1 MSDVKKLTE
10 QELQDFKGFRQEANR
25 LAAILGEIHYQR
37 VLIDAELENLKA
49 AIKAN
54 VVSQQEQL
62 KKLGE
67 AYGDGSINPETGE
80 ITPIAAN

>member
-10 QELQDFKGFRQEANR
+10 QELQDFKAFRQEANR

-37 VLIDAELENLKA
+37 VLIDAELENLKG

-62 KKLGE
+62 KKFGE
-67 AYGDGSINPETGE
+67 TYGDGSINPETGE
-80 ITPIAAN
+80 ITPVAAN

>member
-10 QELQDFKGFRQEANR
+10 QELQDFKAFRQEANR

-54 VVSQQEQL
+54 VVAQQEQL

-67 AYGDGSINPETGE
+67 TYGDGSINAETGE
-80 ITPIAAN
+80 ITPIESK